1 MGPVGRWLR
10 HIRQKLGAI
19 FSLQPQLMCIYLVQ
33 KSQLTSIGTHI
44 SESKCGILHLTTGLL
59 RLLSILH
66 CSLLCIP
73 LEHICVPDISVV
85 FGEMIGEGTNT

>member
-10 HIRQKLGAI
+10 HIRKKLMGAI
-19 FSLQPQLMCIYLVQ
+19 ISLQPQWICIYLVQ

-44 SESKCGILHLTTGLL
+44 SESKCGILHLTAGQL
-59 RLLSILH
+59 RLLGILH
-66 CSLLCIP
+66 RSLLGVP

-85 FGEMIGEGTNT
+85 FGEMIG